1 MNKLCSELRAA
12 IAYCIVLRTLIKYI
26 TGGNESQMPVSVF
39 ISHTVIWLVFL
50 NLRFTVLKA
59 IHLIDIRDTKIL
71 VYHQDS
77 S

>member
-26 TGGNESQMPVSVF
+26 TGGNESQMPVF

-59 IHLIDIRDTKIL
+59 IHLIDIRDTEIL
-71 VYHQDS
+71 VYYQDS